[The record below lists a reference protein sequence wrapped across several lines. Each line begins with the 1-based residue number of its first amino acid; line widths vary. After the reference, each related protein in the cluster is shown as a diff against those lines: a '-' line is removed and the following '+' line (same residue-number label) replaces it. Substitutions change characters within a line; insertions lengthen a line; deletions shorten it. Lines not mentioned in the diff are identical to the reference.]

1 MGEYMNRL
9 SSVFLFLIL
18 TVAPVIELTAQ
29 KEPNKFPPK
38 NRVHL
43 RLINPAE
50 RATARADAEC
60 LACVFGCIF
69 FVSSMLPLV
78 VMGYFA
84 QK

>member
-9 SSVFLFLIL
+9 SSVFAFLIL
-18 TVAPVIELTAQ
+18 TLAPVIELTAQ
-29 KEPNKFPPK
+29 KEPYKLPQK
-38 NRVHL
+38 NEVHL
-43 RLINPAE
+43 QLRNPAA
-50 RATARADAEC
+50 RATAQADAEC